1 MKILAGKNNDDI
13 LTGEEIAND
22 AVEFYNTI
30 SFKAVTNEINRIFGR
45 NNIRVD
51 YDYEVHEHQPF
62 ISLTAESDVFTE
74 NKPSL
79 LKNSIKHYSIISD
92 IRSKLRAINSE
103 YFQGLAEPE
112 YEASII
118 IYLDVLFNSGAEQR
132 IPLFLASYTSADSK
146 WKFIEDYEDTPE
158 YKIIRN

>member
-1 MKILAGKNNDDI
+1 MKILSTTSNER
-13 LTGEEIAND
+13 LTGEQIGKD

-30 SFKAVTNEINRIFGR
+30 SFKPVTQEINRILGR
-45 NNIRVD
+45 KDIRVD
-51 YDYEVHEHQPF
+51 YDYGVTTYQPH
-62 ISLTAESDVFTE
+62 IYLNAQSDVFTE
-74 NKPSL
+74 TKPSL
-79 LKNSIKHYSIISD
+79 LKNIIKEYSITSD
-92 IRSKLRAINSE
+92 HRGKLRATNSE

-118 IYLDVLFNSGAEQR
+118 IYLEVLFNNGDEQR

-158 YKIIRN
+158 YEIIRS